1 MYYILAS
8 IIGYLIGSLPT
19 AYIFMKK
26 VKGLDIT
33 THGTGNVGTLNAY
46 EVSNSK
52 VLGIVVLIVDVFK
65 GLLSVYLARLLFPAE
80 FLYPALALLFAV
92 TAHCFSPW
100 IKFKGGRGLATAA
113 GGFLCLAPPVL
124 FIWLLL
130 WVVMQLYRRNIH
142 YSNFL
147 ATLLTILLVL
157 TSSNWFTKYS
167 NPEADSELTFV
178 IPVTLILVVIIVRHI
193 EPIKEY
199 FKNLKNLQR
208 AKTNEKI

>member
-33 THGTGNVGTLNAY
+33 SHGTGNVGTLNAY

-52 VLGIVVLIVDVFK
+52 VIGIFVLIVDVFK
-65 GLLSVYLARLLFPAE
+65 GLISVYLARLLFPAE
-80 FLYPALALLFAV
+80 FLYPALALFFAV
-92 TAHCFSPW
+92 TAHCYSPW

-113 GGFLCLAPPVL
+113 GGFLCLTPPVL
-124 FIWLLL
+124 FIWLFL
-130 WVVMQLYRRNIH
+130 WVAAQLFRRNIH

-147 ATLLTILLVL
+147 ATLLTILLIL
-157 TSSNWFTKYS
+157 TSSSWFVRYS
-167 NPEADSELTFV
+167 NPSADSEFV
-178 IPVTLILVVIIVRHI
+178 FAIPVALTLIVIIIRHI

-199 FKNLKNLQR
+199 FKNLKNIHR
-208 AKTNEKI
+208 DKTDEKI